1 MYSYGVASLYTQCEK
16 IKERGA
22 ARRQTEAGVCVLVG
36 VNIMNINNDAVGA
49 TLTLDIT
56 SMCAGDRR

>member
-1 MYSYGVASLYTQCEK
+1 MAMQCEK